1 MTQEE
6 PQKISIIIVSW
17 NGREDLVRC
26 LSSVRNLRY
35 GAIDVSV
42 VDNASNDGTQQVI
55 KREFPWVTL
64 IQNSRN
70 MGYAIANNQVV
81 SQKLKNIEPPAYI
94 WLLNQDVI
102 VFPSSLDRLINVAE
116 KHPEFGIVGSKT
128 VRYYTPNIA
137 DIGEKLNRIT
147 GRSKRLTVVPDTGMN
162 YIEVDIVWGCAMLLR
177 TKMLETIGL
186 FREDFFMYGEDAD
199 LCLRAAR
206 HGWKSVTVLDSIVYH
221 KLSESANSQY
231 VHQSILRI
239 RNNFFVL
246 WSHFN
251 GIARVR
257 VVIIFI
263 FWHLPRSI
271 VKLLKNYWYL
281 RKSSRSVSL

>member
-1 MTQEE
+1 MEEE
-6 PQKISIIIVSW
+6 PQRISIVIVSW
-17 NGREDLVRC
+17 NGRDDLIRC
-26 LSSVRNLRY
+26 LSSVSNLRY
-35 GAIDVSV
+35 EALDVSV
-42 VDNASNDGTQQVI
+42 VDNASDDGTQQAI
-55 KREFPWVTL
+55 SGKFPWVTV

-70 MGYAIANNQVV
+70 MGYAVANNQVM
-81 SQKLKNIEPPAYI
+81 SQKLKSIEPPAYI

-102 VFPSSLDRLINVAE
+102 VFPSSLDRLVNVAE
-116 KHPEFGIVGSKT
+116 KHPEYGILGSKT
-128 VRYYTPNIA
+128 VRYYTPNVA

-147 GRSKRLTVVPDTGMN
+147 GRSKRLTVVPEGSRD

-231 VHQSILRI
+231 VQQSILRI
-239 RNNFFVL
+239 RNNFLVL
-246 WSHFN
+246 WSHFD

-257 VVIIFI
+257 VVMIFM

-271 VKLLKNYWYL
+271 VKLWKMYWCL
-281 RKSSRSVSL
+281 RKNNRSVSL